1 MKQWKAKK
9 TLAMYEED
17 MLRSGLRR
25 VLGKWSLTALGIG
38 SVIGAGIFVMTGLA
52 AKEFAGPALA
62 LSFVVAGLG
71 CAFAGLCYAEFAS
84 IIPVEGSIL
93 KLP

>member
-1 MKQWKAKK
+1 MNQWKAKK

-25 VLGKWSLTALGIG
+25 VLGKWSLTALGVG

-62 LSFVVAGLG
+62 PLVGGESHKNLTSHQ
-71 CAFAGLCYAEFAS
+71 S
-84 IIPVEGSIL
+84 I
-93 KLP
+93 